1 MKKLIKSSSAIIGTT
16 AILLTTSCVKPTAI
30 SGNGTLQQAPA
41 VAVHSEQTTLEGKWD
56 YTMSNPEQAP
66 FSGVLMV
73 QRGGSAGYTGWI
85 SVSTIQYEA
94 QTKVSKAEIL
104 GEHFTY
110 IGEVQTRMGSYP
122 FELTGTIKGDKMTGQ
137 NKVKTEDGP
146 VVFTVNAT
154 RK

>member
-1 MKKLIKSSSAIIGTT
+1 MKKLFKSSFTLFGTT
-16 AILLTTSCVKPTAI
+16 TILLMNSCVRPNSI
-30 SGNGTLQQAPA
+30 VGDGTLQQASTVTENA
-41 VAVHSEQTTLEGKWD
+41 ERTTLEGKWD

-85 SVSTIQYEA
+85 SVSTIDYEA
-94 QTKVSKAEIL
+94 QTKVSRAEIQ
-104 GEHFTY
+104 GENFTY
-110 IGEVQTRMGSYP
+110 IGEVQTRVGSYP

-146 VVFTVNAT
+146 VVFTVTAS

>member
-1 MKKLIKSSSAIIGTT
+1 MKLLKNSSALFNAAIFLFITGCATPGAVTGTT
-16 AILLTTSCVKPTAI
+16 QPAPQEQVTT
-30 SGNGTLQQAPA
+30 
-41 VAVHSEQTTLEGKWD
+41 ERTTLEGKWD

-85 SVSTIQYEA
+85 SVSTIDYEA
-94 QTKVSKAEIL
+94 QTKVTKAEIH
-104 GEHFTY
+104 GEKFTY
-110 IGEVQTRMGSYP
+110 IGEVQTRVGSYP
-122 FELTGTIKGDKMTGQ
+122 FELTGIIRGDKMTGQ

-146 VVFTVNAT
+146 VIFNLTAT